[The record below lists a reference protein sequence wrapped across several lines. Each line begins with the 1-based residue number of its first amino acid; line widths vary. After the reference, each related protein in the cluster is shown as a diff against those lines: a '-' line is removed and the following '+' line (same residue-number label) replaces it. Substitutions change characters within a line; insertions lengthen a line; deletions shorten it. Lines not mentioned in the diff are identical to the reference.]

1 MVRSKSLI
9 VLSLILIAVASRYFP
24 HPANFSP
31 ILAISL
37 FAGAH
42 FASKKLSLFL
52 PIAALLISDLILG
65 FHDQML
71 PVYAMSLLIVVAGW
85 QLRTSP
91 SVGKIALMSL
101 GSSVAF
107 FIVTNFYVW
116 LMGYYTYDLNGL
128 VQCYIMAVPFFQNT
142 LLGDAFYTTVL
153 FGGFALIERAGW
165 MKLATVPVN
174 K

>member
-1 MVRSKSLI
+1 MVRSKSFI

-42 FASKKLSLFL
+42 FASKKLSLLL
-52 PIAALLISDLILG
+52 PIAALFISDLILG

-71 PVYAMSLLIVVAGW
+71 PVYATTLLVVVAGW
-85 QLRTSP
+85 QLRTSS
-91 SVGKIALMSL
+91 SVGKIALTSL

-107 FIVTNFYVW
+107 FILTNFYVW
-116 LMGYYTYDLNGL
+116 LAGYYTYDLNGF

-142 LLGDAFYTTVL
+142 LLGDMFYTTVL
-153 FGGFALIERAGW
+153 FGGFALIEKAGW
-165 MKLATVPVN
+165 MQLATVPV